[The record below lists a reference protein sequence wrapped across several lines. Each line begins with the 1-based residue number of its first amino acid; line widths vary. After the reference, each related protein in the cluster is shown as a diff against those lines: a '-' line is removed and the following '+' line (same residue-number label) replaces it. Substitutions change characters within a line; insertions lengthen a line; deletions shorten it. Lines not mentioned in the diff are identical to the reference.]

1 MSLSLRSDAEALAAP
16 LPPLLAQAE
25 QLAATVILGEHG
37 RRRPGLGDSFWQY
50 RPAHATDG
58 ARAIDWRRSARS
70 DATFVQ
76 DKEWQVAQSVMLWV
90 DGAASMSFAS
100 KGQPE
105 KGHRARLLGLATA
118 ILLTRG
124 GERVGL
130 AAPPLP
136 PRRGRA
142 QIAQLASLLGQPQD
156 ADYGIPV
163 TTGAPTHARAL
174 FLSDFLG
181 PLQPIEEALARAADR
196 EMRGALVQVL
206 DPEEES
212 FPYKGRTVFESMGGS
227 LSHETLKAGDLRAA
241 YLDRLAER
249 QARLAELARLSG
261 WHFTTHRTD
270 TPATPALGWI
280 HGALERRA

>member
-1 MSLSLRSDAEALAAP
+1 MSLGLRTEAEGLAAP
-16 LPPLLAQAE
+16 LPPLLAEAE
-25 QLAATVILGEHG
+25 QLVATVLLGEHG

-50 RPAHATDG
+50 RPATGTD
-58 ARAIDWRRSARS
+58 APRSIDWRRSARS

-76 DKEWQVAQSVMLWV
+76 DREWQVAQSVMLWV
-90 DGAASMSFAS
+90 DTAASMSFAS
-100 KGQPE
+100 AGHPAKGQ
-105 KGHRARLLGLATA
+105 RARVLALAAA
-118 ILLTRG
+118 ILLSRG

-136 PRRGRA
+136 PRRGRG
-142 QIAQLASLLGQPQD
+142 QIAQLADLLAQESE

-163 TTGAPTHARAL
+163 TAGAPTHARAL

-181 PLQPIEEALARAADR
+181 PLGAIEEALARAADR

-212 FPYKGRTVFESMGGS
+212 FPYAGRTVFESMAGGIR
-227 LSHETLKAGDLRAA
+227 HETLKAGDLRGR
-241 YLDRLAER
+241 YLERLAER
-249 QARLAELARLSG
+249 RERLSSLARLSG
-261 WHFTTHRTD
+261 WQFTTHRTD
-270 TPATPALGWI
+270 GPATPMLGWI